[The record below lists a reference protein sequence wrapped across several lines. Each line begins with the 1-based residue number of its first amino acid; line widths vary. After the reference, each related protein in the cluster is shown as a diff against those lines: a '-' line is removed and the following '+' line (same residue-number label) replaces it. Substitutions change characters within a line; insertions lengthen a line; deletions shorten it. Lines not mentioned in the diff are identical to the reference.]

1 VYFLVNTTATVPVN
15 SCHGFYDRATNG
27 LYLYNNDYS
36 VLQGPLTLGTSG
48 TLSNSQC
55 SVNGLTSSL
64 VSGAGTDV
72 VFNLGMSLL
81 GSYSTSTQNIYI
93 WVVDKEA
100 NGTGWVQ
107 TGTWGNAGA
116 PVAPT
121 FVSGTPANP
130 SGSPQTFALVAR
142 DGNGFSDI
150 SRMYFVVNTSATVPV
165 NSCHGF
171 YDRATGAFYLYN
183 DALTVLQG
191 PLTPGVAGTLAN
203 GQCSINGATSSVT
216 GSGTDLTVTMT
227 MSLLGSYGAGQQ
239 KLYTWTVDNAGTGT
253 NWVLA
258 STWNGSSA
266 PVAPTLPVVSPTS
279 SAAATQTFSLTGRD
293 ANGFSDI
300 NRFYFQVH
308 TDATV
313 PANTCHGF
321 YDRASNSV
329 FLYNDALTALTS
341 FTVGTSGFVQ
351 NSQCRING
359 AATTVTGSGT
369 DVVLNLNI
377 TRQGTYTTGAKSL
390 LVWVIDN
397 GGLGTGWLTAAN
409 WSL

>member
-1 VYFLVNTTATVPVN
+1 
-15 SCHGFYDRATNG
+15 
-27 LYLYNNDYS
+27 
-36 VLQGPLTLGTSG
+36 
-48 TLSNSQC
+48 
-55 SVNGLTSSL
+55 
-64 VSGAGTDV
+64 
-72 VFNLGMSLL
+72 M
-81 GSYSTSTQNIYI
+81 
-93 WVVDKEA
+93 
-100 NGTGWVQ
+100 
-107 TGTWGNAGA
+107 
-116 PVAPT
+116 
-121 FVSGTPANP
+121 
-130 SGSPQTFALVAR
+130 
-142 DGNGFSDI
+142 
-150 SRMYFVVNTSATVPV
+150 
-165 NSCHGF
+165 
-171 YDRATGAFYLYN
+171 
-183 DALTVLQG
+183 
-191 PLTPGVAGTLAN
+191 
-203 GQCSINGATSSVT
+203 
-216 GSGTDLTVTMT
+216 TVTMT